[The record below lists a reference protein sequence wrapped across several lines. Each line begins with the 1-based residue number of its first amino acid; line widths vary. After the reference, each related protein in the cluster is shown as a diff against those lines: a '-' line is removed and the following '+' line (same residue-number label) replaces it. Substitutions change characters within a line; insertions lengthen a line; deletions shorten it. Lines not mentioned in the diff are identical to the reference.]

1 MGEFNGGEQNG
12 NGSSGDA
19 SLNGSTVSGLSV
31 NATNNKSLGQVLVI
45 TSGKGGVGKTTTTAS
60 IGAALALK
68 GKRVLVADADIGLRN
83 LDVIL
88 GLENR
93 IVFNVVDV
101 AKGICKPN
109 QAIIKS
115 KKSNNLYLLPASQ
128 TDDKDVVTEDDIRNV
143 IEQYRR
149 EFHFILVDSPAGI
162 EQGFRNACAAAQ
174 RALIVTTPEVPSIRD
189 ADRVVGLLSARGIE
203 PELVINRLD
212 RDMVRRGEMLSVDD
226 VVDIIGI
233 PLLGVIERDE
243 NVIIAAN
250 TGDPVVYNPKSK
262 AGQGFLTVAG
272 RLCGEHIPFES
283 FEDRNIFERIG
294 RRLGLAA

>member
-1 MGEFNGGEQNG
+1 MSEFNGSGT
-12 NGSSGDA
+12 NGSDA
-19 SLNGSTVSGLSV
+19 NGV
-31 NATNNKSLGQVLVI
+31 NRGLGQVIVV

-68 GKRVLVADADIGLRN
+68 GKRVLVVDADIGLRN

-101 AKGICKPN
+101 AKGVCKPN

-115 KKSNNLYLLPASQ
+115 KKSNNLYLLAASQ
-128 TDDKDVVTEDDIRNV
+128 TDDKDVVSEDDVKNV

-162 EQGFRNACAAAQ
+162 EQGFRNACAAAEK
-174 RALIVTTPEVPSIRD
+174 AIVVTTPEVPAIRD

-203 PELVINRLD
+203 PQLVINRLD
-212 RDMVRRGEMLSVDD
+212 RDMVRRGEMLSVED
-226 VVDIIGI
+226 VQDILGI

-250 TGDPVVYNPKSK
+250 TGDPVVYNQKSK
-262 AGQGFLTVAG
+262 AGLAFMTVAG
-272 RLCGEHIPFES
+272 RLCGEQIAFENFS
-283 FEDRNIFERIG
+283 DHGLLSRLG
-294 RRLGLAA
+294 RRLGL